1 MSKGEEAGFKRVA
14 NKRDINEEGGGLL
27 GVELEGNN
35 IVLAMINGQVFAMD
49 AVCSHQG
56 APLEE
61 GKLEGFNLTCPWHY
75 AVFDVRN
82 GKVSDRTVW
91 AKNQTSYPVNVDEG
105 TEDILVNV
113 STGIRQKGGIE
124 AADTEWYYLSYKE
137 YLHYHLDISTII
149 LENSRSNLQEWR

>member
-1 MSKGEEAGFKRVA
+1 MSKGGEGEGTGFQRVA
-14 NKRDINEEGGGLL
+14 NKRDIKEGGLL
-27 GVELEGNN
+27 GVELKGNN

-61 GKLEGFNLTCPWHY
+61 GNLEGYNLTCPWHY

-91 AKNQTSYPVNVDEG
+91 AKNQTSYPVNVDESTG
-105 TEDILVNV
+105 DILVNV
-113 STGIRQKGGIE
+113 GAGTREKGGKE
-124 AADTEWYYLSYKE
+124 ATDTEE
-137 YLHYHLDISTII
+137 
-149 LENSRSNLQEWR
+149 

>member
-1 MSKGEEAGFKRVA
+1 MSKGGEEGTGFQRVA
-14 NKRDINEEGGGLL
+14 NKRDIKEGGLL

-61 GKLEGFNLTCPWHY
+61 GTLEGFNLTCPWHY

-91 AKNQTSYPVNVDEG
+91 AKNQTSYPINVDESTG
-105 TEDILVNV
+105 DILINIGAG
-113 STGIRQKGGIE
+113 TRQKGGKE
-124 AADTEWYYLSYKE
+124 ATDNE
-137 YLHYHLDISTII
+137 
-149 LENSRSNLQEWR
+149 